1 MSLSKVTIIGQ
12 EQFLQ
17 QNENKSLFDLLQLPD
32 GIDKDLLVDNIFLE
46 SGDFESMYDNPY
58 FMRNMIGVW
67 GRKWYRT
74 FAKWVAVLNIQYE
87 PLENYDRKEFWED
100 QGKMNRKQ
108 TQDTT
113 DNLSVTQG
121 ITDDFDV
128 TQSTADTSQSVV
140 NSTSDTTTT
149 DTQASESNDTQTS
162 SGTTHSKTESEGS
175 RSVSTTTENLV
186 SAYDASTYQPSDE
199 SIGSTSESTSD
210 ESTTDGSTSS
220 SSTATTAVDLSG
232 NGTNNNISHS
242 QTDNTASE
250 ALNRS
255 EDRQTDLT
263 RSEARTIGDLLNENR
278 GDNNEHRGRIHGN
291 IGVKT
296 TQSMLAEE
304 LEVQRFNIINEI
316 TDIFVTEFCVLV
328 YD

>member
-1 MSLSKVTIIGQ
+1 MSLAKVTIVGQ

-17 QNENKSLFDLLQLPD
+17 HNENKSLFDLLQLPD
-32 GIDKDLLVDNIFLE
+32 GIDKDLLVDNILLE

-58 FMRNMIGVW
+58 FMRNMISVW

-74 FAKWVAVLNIQYE
+74 FEKWVAVLNMEYN

-113 DNLSVTQG
+113 DNLNVSQET
-121 ITDDFDV
+121 
-128 TQSTADTSQSVV
+128 SDTFQSVV

-149 DTQASESNDTQTS
+149 DVQASESNDTQTS

-199 SIGSTSESTSD
+199 SIGSTSETASD
-210 ESTTDGSTSS
+210 ESTTDGSTASNSS
-220 SSTATTAVDLSG
+220 ATTTVDLSG
-232 NGTNNNISHS
+232 NSTDNNISHS
-242 QTDNTASE
+242 QTDNTDNTELS
-250 ALNRS
+250 R
-255 EDRQTDLT
+255 TD
-263 RSEARTIGDLLNENR
+263 ARTIADLINENR

>member
-1 MSLSKVTIIGQ
+1 MSLAKVTIVGQ

-17 QNENKSLFDLLQLPD
+17 QNENKSLFDLLQLPE
-32 GIDKDLLVDNIFLE
+32 GIDKDLLVDNILLE
-46 SGDFESMYDNPY
+46 SGDFESLYDNPY
-58 FMRNMIGVW
+58 FMRNMISVW

-74 FAKWVAVLNIQYE
+74 FEKWIAVLNMEYN

-108 TQDTT
+108 TQETSDT
-113 DNLSVTQG
+113 
-121 ITDDFDV
+121 F
-128 TQSTADTSQSVV
+128 QSVV
-140 NSTSDTTTT
+140 NSTSNTTTT
-149 DTQASESNDTQTS
+149 DVQNSESNDTQTS

-175 RSVSTTTENLV
+175 RNVSTTSENLV
-186 SAYDASTYQPSDE
+186 SAFDSSSYQPSDE
-199 SIGSTSESTSD
+199 TIGSTTESTSD
-210 ESTTDGSTSS
+210 ESTTDGSTASNSS
-220 SSTATTAVDLSG
+220 ATTTVDLSG
-232 NGTNNNISHS
+232 NGTDNNISHA
-242 QTDNTASE
+242 QTDNTDSI
-250 ALNRS
+250 S
-255 EDRQTDLT
+255 DL
-263 RSEARTIGDLLNENR
+263 INENR
-278 GDNNEHRGRIHGN
+278 GDNSEHRGRIHGN